1 MLFLMQC
8 YHIDHF
14 QVEIIQ
20 SRFNMAHLTLTTT
33 PKIYGN
39 GFIQPKQGR
48 FAVQTCTFTHSFTSK
63 PRSSKPIAHQR
74 QSHIPCAVSQD
85 APATSDLTMSQA
97 ISIVHTAASDSSVPP
112 KQVFQAMRTL
122 EKEKL
127 PTDGWNTILGG
138 TSSPGNRWRLVFTT
152 GTKEVAAAL
161 RNSGAGGGGKYFP
174 ITAVQKWDA
183 SKNEIEN
190 GIFLGHLIALT
201 FRGPYKF
208 TGKKLQFDFDTIAI
222 KLGPKFEFPLKAKI
236 NPASYVPDPKG
247 PFFIF
252 VYVDEKVCVARGRGG
267 GIAMWARTTPS
278 EELKI
283 GVL

>member
-1 MLFLMQC
+1 
-8 YHIDHF
+8 
-14 QVEIIQ
+14 
-20 SRFNMAHLTLTTT
+20 MAYLTSNTT
-33 PKIYGN
+33 PKIYGKR
-39 GFIQPKQGR
+39 FIQPKQGR
-48 FAVQTCTFTHSFTSK
+48 INVQTCTFTHSFRSN
-63 PRSSKPIAHQR
+63 PCSSKHIAHQR
-74 QSHIPCAVSQD
+74 QSHITCAVSQD
-85 APATSDLTMSQA
+85 TSATSDMTVSQA
-97 ISIVHTAASDSSVPP
+97 ISIVHTAAQDRSVPP
-112 KQVFQAMRTL
+112 KEVFQAMRTL

-152 GTKEVAAAL
+152 GTKDVAAAL
-161 RNSGAGGGGKYFP
+161 RNNGAGGGGKYFP

-190 GIFLGHLIALT
+190 GIFLGHLIALK

-208 TGKKLQFDFDTIAI
+208 SGKKLQFDFDTIAI
-222 KLGPKFEFPLKAKI
+222 KLGPMFEFPLKAKI
-236 NPASYVPDPKG
+236 NPATYVPDPKG